1 MLFNRYYNLE
11 SDHNLANELK
21 KIDIFFLGNSR
32 EMRSQKVFS
41 VLDHNFKGKVVSLNY
56 DIESERYTLTEV
68 KGKFTFRDENVAE
81 EGKDLMRYFEEEI
94 TLYKLEE
101 KTVLI
106 DITSIKH
113 PILFYFLSILR
124 QRMNPKSLLITYTEP
139 EEYEQQRIENV
150 TKKFDLTEKFCS
162 VKPIP
167 GFLRVN
173 DYNKERL
180 LVALMGFEGNRFSKA
195 FEDVNPATR
204 KTYAVVGLPS
214 FQPGWQ
220 YYVYSENQ
228 YALEQSRAY
237 HLMKQA
243 TANEPFGVYNILHNI
258 KQNNPQYELTVAP
271 IGTKPHSLGACMF
284 ALDNSDVQLYYDFP
298 SFGDKKRTIGIG
310 NTFIYNLTDF
320 IKNKQ

>member
-1 MLFNRYYNLE
+1 MASLKETDLF
-11 SDHNLANELK
+11 
-21 KIDIFFLGNSR
+21 FVGNSNEIR
-32 EMRSQKVFS
+32 AQKVYSLLNTFY
-41 VLDHNFKGKVVSLNY
+41 KGPIYSLNY
-56 DIESERYTLTEV
+56 DIEFEKYTIEQSS
-68 KGKFTFRDENVAE
+68 GKFVHRKENIGLI
-81 EGKDLMRYFEEEI
+81 GKDLMQDFKNDLDKI
-94 TLYKLEE
+94 GLED
-101 KTVLI
+101 KNILI

-113 PILFYFLSILR
+113 PILFYFLALLR
-124 QRMNPKSLLITYTEP
+124 KDYKPKSLVLTYTEP
-139 EEYEQQRIENV
+139 EEYIQQKVENV

-162 VKPIP
+162 VKPLP

-204 KTYAVVGLPS
+204 KTYAVVGFPS

-237 HLMKQA
+237 ALIKRA
-243 TANEPFGVYNILHNI
+243 TANEPFGAYNILNDI
-258 KQNNPQYELTVAP
+258 KINNPDYEITIAP

-284 ALDNSDVQLYYDFP
+284 AIDNEDVQLYYDFP
-298 SFGDKKRTIGIG
+298 SFGDKKRTIGVG
-310 NTFIYNLTDF
+310 NTFLYNLTDF
-320 IKNKQ
+320 INKSI